1 MSSHGRDS
9 EALPSLA
16 GAQATW
22 ALSTRHWTHMLDLI
36 RRPPPPIEVATIIIL
51 FSNGNQA
58 QRLSHL
64 PRDAQLA
71 RAEPGPEGRRASGQ
85 HHPWLLRR
93 RGAGE
98 QWLRVGLGGGGLR
111 AHGRENPRMSSLLL
125 LSVLCAL
132 RVRSGCFVPSSLG
145 RLPSTSPVA
154 PSLLAVSS
162 GTRLPTAC
170 DARRSS
176 SREGTCTSPLHPG
189 SHPGRPWRAGSGPPD
204 QAGAGVFSRRAQ
216 HPDGVVSFLGTGPL
230 CFMRPAPPP

>member
-36 RRPPPPIEVATIIIL
+36 HRPPPSEVATIIIL

-71 RAEPGPEGRRASGQ
+71 RAEPGPEGRRVSGQ
-85 HHPWLLRR
+85 HRPWLLRR

-111 AHGRENPRMSSLLL
+111 DHGRENPRISSLSL

-145 RLPSTSPVA
+145 LLPSTSPVA

-162 GTRLPTAC
+162 RTRLPTAR
-170 DARRSS
+170 DARHSS
-176 SREGTCTSPLHPG
+176 
-189 SHPGRPWRAGSGPPD
+189 
-204 QAGAGVFSRRAQ
+204 
-216 HPDGVVSFLGTGPL
+216 
-230 CFMRPAPPP
+230 